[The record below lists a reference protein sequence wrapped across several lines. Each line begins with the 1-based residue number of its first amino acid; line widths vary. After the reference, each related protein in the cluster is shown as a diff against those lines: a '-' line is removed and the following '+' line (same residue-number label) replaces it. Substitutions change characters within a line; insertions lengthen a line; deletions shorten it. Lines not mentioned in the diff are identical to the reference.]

1 MSADSSMDEGK
12 SPVTDAGDEKDK
24 VLAEKGASEPDQQN
38 SDGAEASEGAPAGPS
53 DTPEPGGDHAD
64 GNNFPTSED
73 LDAGEGPEVKP
84 LIEQPLSREGS
95 VVFEVNDNED
105 GLPRL
110 DLETPE
116 RQTTSPVQ
124 EEEEEEEEEKEKEPE
139 EEEAAAA
146 SPDGV
151 DIDYEEYTQLL
162 HQLHAQREKL
172 GQHSSQLQMK
182 LVEYLRRKTWDDGQP
197 EKEMLVSDRE
207 QRYKK
212 FMSVLA
218 DLKQQHAGH
227 SEAAQREEEELRLQT
242 EEKLGQVENEWRA
255 LVALKRDA
263 AVTALSR
270 CLGKP
275 EAQAKAEAVLAS
287 EQHRQDELVQ
297 LRLEH
302 IKLKIKVRKL
312 EAEVRVKEEPAD
324 ELQGL
329 DFEKLQAE
337 KKELNKMIEKRSEE
351 LFKLRK
357 KKTGTMELLTN
368 VKEKLQWSQTESQ
381 IKRAQLA
388 EVEAE
393 VARKRQELTRIKQ
406 ARNGLHRDHLR
417 LKQHSGLL
425 GNTVLLRDF
434 EDTLDA
440 SERLEET
447 LGDLK
452 SQRAETVLK
461 CAGWKEKIE
470 FSQPIEEQQSFT
482 KIG

>member
-1 MSADSSMDEGK
+1 MDEGK
-12 SPVTDAGDEKDK
+12 SPFTDAGDEKDN

-38 SDGAEASEGAPAGPS
+38 FDGAEASEGPPAGPS
-53 DTPEPGGDHAD
+53 DTPEPGGDHGD
-64 GNNFPTSED
+64 GNNIPTSED
-73 LDAGEGPEVKP
+73 LDAGEGPEMKP

-95 VVFEVNDNED
+95 VVFEVNDNDD
-105 GLPRL
+105 GLPPL

-116 RQTTSPVQ
+116 RETTSPVQ
-124 EEEEEEEEEKEKEPE
+124 EEEEEEEEKEPE

-146 SPDGV
+146 SPDGE
-151 DIDYEEYTQLL
+151 DIDYEEYTQLI
-162 HQLHAQREKL
+162 HQLHAEREKL
-172 GQHSSQLQMK
+172 VQNSSQLQMK
-182 LVEYLRRKTWDDGQP
+182 LVEYLRKKTWDYGQP
-197 EKEMLVSDRE
+197 EKEMPVSDQE

-212 FMSVLA
+212 FMNVLA
-218 DLKQQHAGH
+218 DLKQQHARH
-227 SEAAQREEEELRLQT
+227 SEAAQQQEEELRLQT
-242 EEKLGQVENEWRA
+242 EKKLGQVENEWHA
-255 LVALKRDA
+255 LVALKRDV
-263 AVTALSR
+263 AVTVLSR
-270 CLGKP
+270 CLGKL
-275 EAQAKAEAVLAS
+275 EAQAKVEAILAS

-302 IKLKIKVRKL
+302 IKLKIKARKL

-329 DFEKLQAE
+329 EFERLQAE
-337 KKELNKMIEKRSEE
+337 KKELNEMIEKRSEE

-357 KKTGTMELLTN
+357 KKTSTMELLTN

-381 IKRAQLA
+381 VKRAQLA

-440 SERLEET
+440 SDRLEET

-452 SQRAETVLK
+452 CQQAETALK
-461 CAGWKEKIE
+461 CAGWKEKRK
-470 FSQPIEEQQSFT
+470 T
-482 KIG
+482 T